1 MEGDKISCQFPQY
14 LFTAEIVDDKLVMVG
29 EEATYS
35 LHFLNEINNPLNK
48 SICSFNTRLSLIL
61 FFFFFA
67 YADLHN
73 SRREGCNLQKNQQ
86 EDLTPRDSTRL
97 DGKEAAEGEAWQCL
111 LNGPRKS
118 VAGPHGYEI

>member
-29 EEATYS
+29 EKATYS

-61 FFFFFA
+61 FFSF
-67 YADLHN
+67 L
-73 SRREGCNLQKNQQ
+73 RMQTCV
-86 EDLTPRDSTRL
+86 TP
-97 DGKEAAEGEAWQCL
+97 GEKGVTFKRI
-111 LNGPRKS
+111 NKR
-118 VAGPHGYEI
+118 I